1 MLIFK
6 KLQSF
11 FFPIPVHSFLKDDLH
26 LLQKLEDGQ
35 DQCLMLIKKPKSSAK
50 QVPKTL
56 NSPNTCSKYMYLLS
70 FQYFSNTMK
79 PVFHILWYVR
89 NTCII
94 ADKNLPK
101 TLNSPIPPQNTWP
114 SFKFLHYFSN
124 TLKQVFHI
132 LS

>member
-1 MLIFK
+1 M
-6 KLQSF
+6 
-11 FFPIPVHSFLKDDLH
+11 HSFLKDDLH

-56 NSPNTCSKYMYLLS
+56 NSPIPPENTWPS
-70 FQYFSNTMK
+70 FKFLQYFSNTMK

-101 TLNSPIPPQNTWP
+101 TLNSPIPPQNT
-114 SFKFLHYFSN
+114 
-124 TLKQVFHI
+124 
-132 LS
+132 

>member
-1 MLIFK
+1 MLDADK
-6 KLQSF
+6 ETKVLRQAGT
-11 FFPIPVHSFLKDDLH
+11 K
-26 LLQKLEDGQ
+26 
-35 DQCLMLIKKPKSSAK
+35 
-50 QVPKTL
+50 
-56 NSPNTCSKYMYLLS
+56 NTELAQYLLKIHAS
-70 FQYFSNTMK
+70 FKFLQYFSNTMK